1 MKNTRRNKKKLRI
14 TKFGMKFAKDLE
26 KFPKLYNIALI
37 FWINFLPNK
46 YFKE

>member
-1 MKNTRRNKKKLRI
+1 M

-37 FWINFLPNK
+37 FWIKFLPNR
-46 YFKE
+46 YFKK